1 VTLDTAF
8 ERLTLDLD
16 DPFTIARG
24 TQATAENVMV
34 RITDDEGTTGIG
46 AAAPSAHYGET
57 ADTVAAVLPDLLAVV
72 EEVDD
77 PHRLDRIERRLR
89 ETVRANPAARCAIS
103 IALHDLVGKRLDLP
117 LYRYWGL
124 DADETVSTSYTIGLD
139 SIERMREKT
148 ATAVDAGH
156 SILKVK
162 LGTER
167 DREIMAAV
175 RDAASDARI
184 RVDANEAWTPPEAVD
199 MIETLAAFDVEFV
212 EQPVPVDS
220 SDGLRYVHG
229 RSALPIAADESCVT
243 LADVPRIAD
252 RADIANI
259 KLMKCGGLRE
269 AKRMIHAARAHGL
282 EVMLGC
288 MIESNAAIAAG
299 CHLAPLLDYA
309 DLDGSLLLAD
319 DPYAGVAMA
328 DGEVDLVGG
337 DRPGT
342 GARER

>member
-1 VTLDTAF
+1 MTLDTAF

-139 SIERMREKT
+139 SIERMAEKT

>member
-1 VTLDTAF
+1 MTLDTAF

-24 TQATAENVMV
+24 TQATAENVVV

-72 EEVDD
+72 EDAGD
-77 PHRLDRIERRLR
+77 PHSLDRIERRLR

-139 SIERMREKT
+139 SIERMAEKT

-220 SDGLRYVHG
+220 SDGLRYVHE